1 MKKEVAVYVGIGK
14 SNEGEIT
21 CHGGSLWLNSL
32 NDEII
37 ESDYGLEKLK
47 VCNAMID
54 LGDID
59 LSAKCQEVIESRRQ
73 ELIDKETKR
82 HQERMAEL
90 TKIEAA

>member
-1 MKKEVAVYVGIGK
+1 MKKEVAVYVGIGTH
-14 SNEGEIT
+14 NEGEIT
-21 CHGGSLWLNSL
+21 CYGASYMLGVLNG
-32 NDEII
+32 EVV
-37 ESDYGLEKLK
+37 ESEYGIEKLK

-59 LSAKCQEVIESRRQ
+59 LSAKCQEAVKSRRK

-82 HQERMAEL
+82 HEERMAEL